1 MNIMAFIAIE
11 SEGKIMMQVA
21 DILKVFKEYR
31 GDAIV
36 VPGKGARYWVD
47 MTTSPEL
54 DVPLAPNPAMGG
66 RASFAF
72 GLALA
77 QPHRKVVLFD
87 SEGDMMMAL
96 GILPTIAEHAPKNFY
111 HFLLDNECYATTGGQ
126 PVPNAKKIAYDV
138 IARGAGY
145 ARTFSY
151 DNLESFQINLERI
164 LSGPGP
170 VFVALKIVPE
180 IQNEPAGRR
189 KRFSTRSREQVRQDL
204 WKALGIAG

>member
-1 MNIMAFIAIE
+1 
-11 SEGKIMMQVA
+11 MMPMA
-21 DILKVFKEYR
+21 DILKAFKEYR

-47 MTTSPEL
+47 MTTRPEL
-54 DVPLAPNPAMGG
+54 DVALMPTAMGG
-66 RASFAF
+66 RAAFAF

-87 SEGDMMMAL
+87 SEGDMMMGL
-96 GILPTIAEHAPKNFY
+96 NILPTIAEHAPKNFY

-126 PVPNAKKIAYDV
+126 PVPNASKIAYDV
-138 IARGAGY
+138 VARGAGY
-145 ARTFSY
+145 ARTFAY

-164 LSGPGP
+164 MSGPGP
-170 VFVALKIVPE
+170 VFTALKIVPE
-180 IQNEPAGRR
+180 IENEPIGQR
-189 KRFSTRSREQVRQDL
+189 KRFAARSREQVRQDL

>member
-1 MNIMAFIAIE
+1 
-11 SEGKIMMQVA
+11 MMPMA
-21 DILKVFKEYR
+21 DILKLFKEYR

-47 MTTSPEL
+47 MTTRPEL
-54 DVPLAPNPAMGG
+54 DVALMPTAMGG
-66 RASFAF
+66 RAAFAF

-87 SEGDMMMAL
+87 SEGDMMMGL
-96 GILPTIAEHAPKNFY
+96 NILPTIAEHAPKNFY

-126 PVPNAKKIAYDV
+126 PVPNASKIAYDV
-138 IARGAGY
+138 VARGAGY
-145 ARTFSY
+145 ARTFAY

-164 LSGPGP
+164 MSGPGP
-170 VFVALKIVPE
+170 VFTALKIVPE
-180 IQNEPAGRR
+180 IENEPIGQR
-189 KRFSTRSREQVRQDL
+189 KRFSARSREQVRQDL

>member
-1 MNIMAFIAIE
+1 MIPM
-11 SEGKIMMQVA
+11 A

-36 VPGKGARYWVD
+36 VPGKGARYWAD
-47 MTTSPEL
+47 MTTRPEL
-54 DVPLAPNPAMGG
+54 DVALVPVAMGG
-66 RASFAF
+66 RAAFAF

-87 SEGDMMMAL
+87 SEGDMMMGL
-96 GILPTIAEHAPKNFY
+96 NILPTIAEHAPQNFY

-126 PVPNAKKIAYDV
+126 PVPNARKIAYDV
-138 IARGAGY
+138 VARGAGY
-145 ARTFSY
+145 ARTFAY
-151 DNLESFQINLERI
+151 DNLESFQVNLERI
-164 LSGPGP
+164 MSGPGP

-180 IQNEPAGRR
+180 IENEPIGQR

>member
-1 MNIMAFIAIE
+1 
-11 SEGKIMMQVA
+11 MMQMA
-21 DILKVFKEYR
+21 DILKTFKEYR

-36 VPGKGARYWVD
+36 VPGKGLRYWAG
-47 MTTSPEL
+47 MTTRPEL
-54 DVPLAPNPAMGG
+54 DVAILPAAMGG
-66 RASFAF
+66 RAAFAF

-77 QPHRKVVLFD
+77 QPHRKVLLFD
-87 SEGDMMMAL
+87 SEGDMMMGL
-96 GILPTIAEHAPKNFY
+96 NILPTIAEHAPKNFY

-138 IARGAGY
+138 VARGAGY
-145 ARTFSY
+145 ARTFSF
-151 DNLESFQINLERI
+151 DNLESFQINVERI

-180 IQNEPAGRR
+180 IENEPAGRR

>member
-1 MNIMAFIAIE
+1 
-11 SEGKIMMQVA
+11 MMQMA
-21 DILKVFKEYR
+21 DILSTFKEYR

-36 VPGKGARYWVD
+36 VPGKGLRYWAG
-47 MTTSPEL
+47 MTTRPEL
-54 DVPLAPNPAMGG
+54 DVPLMPTAMGG
-66 RASFAF
+66 RAAFAF

-77 QPHRKVVLFD
+77 QPQRKVLLFD
-87 SEGDMMMAL
+87 SEGDMMMGL
-96 GILPTIAEHAPKNFY
+96 NILPTIAEHAPKNFY

-138 IARGAGY
+138 VARGAGY

-151 DNLESFQINLERI
+151 DNLETFQVNVERI

-180 IQNEPAGRR
+180 IENEPIGQR
-189 KRFSTRSREQVRQDL
+189 KRFVTRSRDQVRQDL

>member
-1 MNIMAFIAIE
+1 
-11 SEGKIMMQVA
+11 MMQMA
-21 DILKVFKEYR
+21 DILKTFKEYR

-36 VPGKGARYWVD
+36 VPGKGLRYWAG
-47 MTTSPEL
+47 MTTRPEL
-54 DVPLAPNPAMGG
+54 DVALVPTAMGG
-66 RASFAF
+66 RAAFAF

-77 QPHRKVVLFD
+77 QPQRKVLLFD
-87 SEGDMMMAL
+87 SEGDMMMGL
-96 GILPTIAEHAPKNFY
+96 NILPTIAEHAPKNFY

-138 IARGAGY
+138 VARGAGY

-151 DNLESFQINLERI
+151 DNLETFQINVERI

-180 IQNEPAGRR
+180 IENEPIGQR
-189 KRFSTRSREQVRQDL
+189 KRFVTRSRDQVRQDL

>member
-1 MNIMAFIAIE
+1 
-11 SEGKIMMQVA
+11 MMQMA
-21 DILKVFKEYR
+21 DILKTFKEYR

-36 VPGKGARYWVD
+36 VPGKGLRYWAG
-47 MTTSPEL
+47 MTTRPEL
-54 DVPLAPNPAMGG
+54 DVALVPTAMGG
-66 RASFAF
+66 RAAFAF

-77 QPHRKVVLFD
+77 QPQRKVLLFD
-87 SEGDMMMAL
+87 SEGDMMMGL
-96 GILPTIAEHAPKNFY
+96 NILPTIAEHAPKNFY

-138 IARGAGY
+138 VARGAGY

-151 DNLESFQINLERI
+151 DNLESFQINVERI

-170 VFVALKIVPE
+170 VFVALKILPE
-180 IQNEPAGRR
+180 IENEPIGQR
-189 KRFSTRSREQVRQDL
+189 KRFVTRSREQVRQDL